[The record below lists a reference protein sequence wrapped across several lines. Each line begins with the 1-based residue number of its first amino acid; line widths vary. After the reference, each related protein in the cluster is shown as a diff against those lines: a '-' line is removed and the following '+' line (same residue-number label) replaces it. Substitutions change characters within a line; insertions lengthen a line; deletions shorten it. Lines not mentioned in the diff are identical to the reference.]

1 MKYKIEITETLQ
13 RIVEVEAENLS
24 EAITTVCVDY
34 KKGEIV
40 LDDMDYVGYEIKEFM
55 EGQE

>member
-13 RIVEVEAENLS
+13 KVIEVEAENLS
-24 EAITTVCVDY
+24 EALTTVCVDY

-40 LDDMDYVGYEIKEFM
+40 LDDMDYVGYDIKEYK
-55 EGQE
+55 E